1 LALTLKMILKE
12 ARRVQLFANCLLYFT
27 SYGVIS
33 VLFASVVSIVIW
45 LLKALWSWTI
55 AEPETDTSR
64 SERFRPQDLDY
75 LKRAG
80 Q

>member
-1 LALTLKMILKE
+1 
-12 ARRVQLFANCLLYFT
+12 VQLFLNCLLYFT
-27 SYGVIS
+27 SYGAIF
-33 VLFASVVSIVIW
+33 VLFASVISIVIW
-45 LLKALWSWTI
+45 LLKALLSWLI

-64 SERFRPQDLDY
+64 SERFRPQGLDY

>member
-1 LALTLKMILKE
+1 VELILY
-12 ARRVQLFANCLLYFT
+12 CLLYLT
-27 SYGVIS
+27 SFGAIFA
-33 VLFASVVSIVIW
+33 LFASAVTIVIW
-45 LLKALWSWTI
+45 LLKTLCSWVI

-64 SERFRPQDLDY
+64 SKQVRPQDLAH

>member
-1 LALTLKMILKE
+1 
-12 ARRVQLFANCLLYFT
+12 VQLVLNCLLYFT
-27 SYGVIS
+27 SYTAIF

-45 LLKALWSWTI
+45 LLKTLWLWVI
-55 AEPETDTSR
+55 AEPETDASR
-64 SERFRPQDLDY
+64 STRFRPQDLSY

>member
-1 LALTLKMILKE
+1 
-12 ARRVQLFANCLLYFT
+12 VQLFLNCLLYFT
-27 SYGVIS
+27 SYGAIF

-45 LLKALWSWTI
+45 LLKTLWSWMI
-55 AEPETDTSR
+55 AEPETEADTSR
-64 SERFRPQDLDY
+64 FERFRPQDLDY

>member
-1 LALTLKMILKE
+1 VPFFL
-12 ARRVQLFANCLLYFT
+12 NCLLYFT
-27 SYGVIS
+27 SYGAIF

-45 LLKALWSWTI
+45 LLKTLWSWVI
-55 AEPETDTSR
+55 AEPETDTSKSR
-64 SERFRPQDLDY
+64 RFRPQDLGY

>member
-1 LALTLKMILKE
+1 MILKE
-12 ARRVQLFANCLLYFT
+12 ARRVQLFVNCLLYFT

-55 AEPETDTSR
+55 AEWETDTSR

>member
-1 LALTLKMILKE
+1 
-12 ARRVQLFANCLLYFT
+12 VQLFLNCLLYFT
-27 SYGVIS
+27 SFGAIFA
-33 VLFASVVSIVIW
+33 LFASVVLIVIW
-45 LLKALWSWTI
+45 PLKALWSWGI

-64 SERFRPQDLDY
+64 SKRFRPQDLAY

>member
-1 LALTLKMILKE
+1 
-12 ARRVQLFANCLLYFT
+12 VQLFVNCLLYFT
-27 SYGVIS
+27 SYGLIS

-55 AEPETDTSR
+55 AERETDTSR